1 MGSNTYGKV
10 FSVTSFGESHGKCIG
25 VVVDGCPAGLRLESG
40 DFKDMMSRRIPL
52 DPELRSSRVET
63 DEVEL
68 LSGVFEGRTTGAPIC
83 ALVWNRDVDSRPYE
97 EIRFKPRPGHAD
109 YTAWLRYGG
118 YNDYRGGG
126 RFSGRVTLTHLIAGV
141 IALKLLGRIG
151 VEVLAYTA
159 EIGGIK
165 AREMPVEEV
174 KSKVRSSPVSCP
186 DPHASKLM
194 EESIRK
200 VRLMGDS
207 LGGVVKAVALNVPA
221 GLGEP
226 VFESLESRISSIMYS
241 IPGVKGV
248 EFGAGFRSARMK
260 GSENNDPFTV
270 EGRRVVTMTNN
281 SGGILGGIS
290 TGMPIE
296 VSVAF
301 KPPSSIPIKQRTVN
315 LRKMEEASITV
326 KGRHDPCI
334 VPKAVP
340 VVESSLAITLCDILM
355 EAGVIPRVLEG

>member
-1 MGSNTYGKV
+1 
-10 FSVTSFGESHGKCIG
+10 
-25 VVVDGCPAGLRLESG
+25 VDGCPAGLRLNSG
-40 DFKDMMSRRIPL
+40 DFKETMRRRVPP
-52 DPELRSSRVET
+52 DPELHSGRVEL

-97 EIRFKPRPGHAD
+97 EVRFKPRPGHAD
-109 YTAWLRYGG
+109 YTAWRRYGG

-126 RFSGRVTLTHLIAGV
+126 RFSGRITLTHLIAGV
-141 IALKLLGRIG
+141 IALKLLKRVG
-151 VEVLAYTA
+151 VEVVAYTV

-165 AREMPVEEV
+165 AREMPIEEI
-174 KSKVRSSPVSCP
+174 KSKVRLSPVSCP
-186 DPHASKLM
+186 DLRASKLM
-194 EESIRK
+194 EESIKK

-226 VFESLESRISSIMYS
+226 IFESLESRISSIMYS

-248 EFGAGFRSARMK
+248 EFGLGFRSARLK

-270 EGRRVVTMTNN
+270 EGGRVITVTNN
-281 SGGILGGIS
+281 SGGVLGGIS

-315 LRKMEEASITV
+315 LQKMEDAFISV

-340 VVESSLAITLCDILM
+340 VVESSLAMALCDILV
-355 EAGVIPRVLEG
+355 EAGVIPRVLDG